1 MNLIQK
7 RICALREEMA
17 KRNIDYVYVVT
28 SDCHQSEYV
37 DDHFKARE
45 FISGFTG
52 SNGDVL
58 IGKDVAIL
66 WTDGRYY
73 IQAEKELFD
82 TEIKLYHFG
91 EKEYP
96 SIYEIIKDLN
106 ESNIS
111 IAVDFKTLST
121 NQGKKLQE
129 CCNEKSYSL
138 IDLDLIDLIW
148 KNRPS
153 LTANEVKEVPLSISG
168 LSRGNKL
175 YNIRNEMDAL
185 QTDAYVLSSLDEI
198 MWLMNIR
205 GNDIE
210 CCSMAL
216 SYSIIFK
223 DNAYLYLQESG
234 YDEKM
239 VKRLEYEGIIIRPYH
254 TFYDE
259 LANLNGLRI
268 ALDPTRSNYKIYNIL
283 NSKNNV
289 SLKGNNIQ
297 LYKAIKNK
305 TEIANMKKAH
315 HKDAIAMIK
324 FLLFLETCEGETE
337 YSLSEKLL
345 EFRKQQSNFIEPSFE
360 TITGFLGNGAIVHYA
375 PKKETALKIDKDGL
389 LLIDSGGQYREGTT
403 DITRT
408 VVRGKISHSMKKDFT
423 LVLKGHLKLMNA
435 RFIHGCTGA
444 NLDILAR
451 ESLWRDG
458 KNYLHGTGHGVGH
471 CLSVHEGPH
480 GISYNR
486 RDNVSIVPGMI
497 VSNEPG
503 YYLKGN
509 YGIRHENLMVCV
521 KDKETRDG
529 HFYRFENLTLV
540 PFDRRGIL
548 KNILTSEEIQLLN
561 DYHQRVYDEL
571 ESELNIEEKR
581 FLRKMTRP
589 L

>member
-216 SYSIIFK
+216 SYSIIF
-223 DNAYLYLQESG
+223 
-234 YDEKM
+234 
-239 VKRLEYEGIIIRPYH
+239 
-254 TFYDE
+254 
-259 LANLNGLRI
+259 
-268 ALDPTRSNYKIYNIL
+268 
-283 NSKNNV
+283 
-289 SLKGNNIQ
+289 
-297 LYKAIKNK
+297 
-305 TEIANMKKAH
+305 
-315 HKDAIAMIK
+315 
-324 FLLFLETCEGETE
+324 
-337 YSLSEKLL
+337 
-345 EFRKQQSNFIEPSFE
+345 
-360 TITGFLGNGAIVHYA
+360 
-375 PKKETALKIDKDGL
+375 
-389 LLIDSGGQYREGTT
+389 
-403 DITRT
+403 
-408 VVRGKISHSMKKDFT
+408 
-423 LVLKGHLKLMNA
+423 
-435 RFIHGCTGA
+435 
-444 NLDILAR
+444 
-451 ESLWRDG
+451 
-458 KNYLHGTGHGVGH
+458 
-471 CLSVHEGPH
+471 
-480 GISYNR
+480 
-486 RDNVSIVPGMI
+486 
-497 VSNEPG
+497 
-503 YYLKGN
+503 
-509 YGIRHENLMVCV
+509 
-521 KDKETRDG
+521 
-529 HFYRFENLTLV
+529 
-540 PFDRRGIL
+540 
-548 KNILTSEEIQLLN
+548 
-561 DYHQRVYDEL
+561 
-571 ESELNIEEKR
+571 
-581 FLRKMTRP
+581 
-589 L
+589 